1 MSIGSIMG
9 SQERLAHVPG
19 KRIPRSLF
27 DLSHPYKATGD
38 AGKLYPVLALE
49 TLPGDTFNGTTAIVA
64 RVQTLLHPLM
74 DNIFATIHY
83 FHVPRRLVWENWE
96 RFMGF
101 RPQINDSID
110 YLIPELD
117 LEEYGEIQHDDLFA
131 YLYGCGGV
139 DFAGAER
146 MPDACYARAYNLI
159 WNEWYRAEQ
168 LQDSLLV
175 PLDDGPDDPQT
186 YQVRRRG
193 KRHDYITSAL
203 PSPQMGPSVPI
214 AMSAKIPVV
223 GNGDALGL
231 TTDGMNGFGLSHTN
245 ASYNAGERYGVSIST
260 GLFGDPLGTFG
271 ATGNISDSPTQEYV
285 VGVTTD
291 PLNSG
296 LQFDATLIGTINTLR
311 EHATLQQFFETENI
325 FGNRYTESV
334 YGHFGVHTGDFR
346 VQRPEYIGGG
356 ETRVVVSSV
365 PQSSSSVT
373 DSPQGSLAAFGV
385 AGDSRGGRFTY
396 TAVEHGMIIG
406 LLSFRADIT
415 YQQNLH
421 RQFTRATRFDFYS
434 PEFAHLGEQ
443 PVINREVYMTGNP
456 ASDNQVWGYM
466 PRWDDY
472 RSRSSVIA
480 GKFMSS
486 ASGSLDSWHL
496 AIDFDGSSPSL
507 NNIFI
512 EDNPPIDRV
521 IAVQDEPQF
530 IFNLYHTI
538 RAARP
543 MPVYAT
549 PGLARF

>member
-9 SQERLAHVPG
+9 AQEKLAHVPG

-49 TLPGDTFNGTTAIVA
+49 TLPGDTFSGTTAIVA

-101 RPQINDSID
+101 RPQVTDSID
-110 YLIPELD
+110 FLIPELD
-117 LEEYGEIQHDDLFA
+117 LDGYGEIQHDDLFA

-139 DFAGAER
+139 DFKDASR
-146 MPDACYARAYNLI
+146 KPDACYARAYNLI

-168 LQDSLLV
+168 LQDSLNV
-175 PLDDGPDDPQT
+175 PLDDGPDDPSD
-186 YQVRRRG
+186 YQIRRRG
-193 KRHDYITSAL
+193 KRHDYFTSAL

-214 AMSAKIPVV
+214 AMSPNIPVTGD
-223 GNGDALGL
+223 GNALGL
-231 TTDGMNGFGLSHTN
+231 TLDGTDVFAMSRTN
-245 ASYNAGERYGVSIST
+245 TAYDGERYTLSASAY
-260 GLFGDPLGTFG
+260 LAGDPVATSR
-271 ATGNISDSPTQEYV
+271 ATGGIVGSPSIEYA
-285 VGVTTD
+285 VGVTED
-291 PLNSG
+291 PTMSG
-296 LQFDATLIGTINTLR
+296 LHFDATLIGTINTLR
-311 EHATLQQFFETENI
+311 EHVTLQQFFETENI

-356 ETRVVVSSV
+356 ETRIVVSTV
-365 PQSSSSVT
+365 PQSSASET
-373 DSPQGSLAAFGV
+373 GSPQGNLAAFGV
-385 AGDSRGGRFTY
+385 AGTASGGRFTY

-443 PVINREVYMTGNP
+443 PILNREIYMTGVP
-456 ASDNQVWGYM
+456 GADDQVWGYI
-466 PRWDDY
+466 PRWDEY

-480 GKFMSS
+480 GKFLSS
-486 ASGSLDSWHL
+486 ATGSLDSWHL

-507 NNIFI
+507 NNVFI
-512 EDNPPIDRV
+512 EDNPPIARV
-521 IAVQDEPQF
+521 IAVQNEPQF

-543 MPVYAT
+543 MPVYAM